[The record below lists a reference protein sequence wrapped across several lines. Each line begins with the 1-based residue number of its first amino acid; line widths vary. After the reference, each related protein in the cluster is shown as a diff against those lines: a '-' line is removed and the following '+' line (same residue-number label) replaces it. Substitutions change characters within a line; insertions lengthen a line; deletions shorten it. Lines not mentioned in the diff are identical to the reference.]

1 MNVGYLTQEAVYA
14 LREPGEYYDGDA
26 TRLELVVSAGGRRR
40 RDEARAEHYIGNS
53 WSSQTDPTT
62 DCRLTPKRTFNTQ
75 YQRPEAP
82 STAANR
88 KRALRSR

>member
-1 MNVGYLTQEAVYA
+1 VNVGYLTQEAVYA

-53 WSSQTDPTT
+53 WSSQTD
-62 DCRLTPKRTFNTQ
+62 RGRVKTQ
-75 YQRPEAP
+75 KYSVFGCSFTLPNAP
-82 STAANR
+82 PSQYSAI
-88 KRALRSR
+88 